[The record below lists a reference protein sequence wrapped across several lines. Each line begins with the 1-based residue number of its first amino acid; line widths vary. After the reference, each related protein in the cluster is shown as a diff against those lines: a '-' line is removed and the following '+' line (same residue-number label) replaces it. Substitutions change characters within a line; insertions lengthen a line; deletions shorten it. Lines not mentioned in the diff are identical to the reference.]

1 MDNNTSDFK
10 ENSSIN
16 TIIEN
21 QDNLPINEIS
31 NQDINTKMTMQE
43 NKGKFF
49 FYIILKKYYYMNVN
63 ILL

>member
-49 FYIILKKYYYMNVN
+49 FYIIIKKYYYMNVN